1 MAAEDASMIFEMI
14 SPVAAR
20 AKVERALAAGECPV
34 QPDEFSNVASTRAI
48 LRARAALLARI

>member
-1 MAAEDASMIFEMI
+1 MIFEMI

-20 AKVERALAAGECPV
+20 TRVERSLAAGECPV

-48 LRARAALLARI
+48 LRARAALLARS